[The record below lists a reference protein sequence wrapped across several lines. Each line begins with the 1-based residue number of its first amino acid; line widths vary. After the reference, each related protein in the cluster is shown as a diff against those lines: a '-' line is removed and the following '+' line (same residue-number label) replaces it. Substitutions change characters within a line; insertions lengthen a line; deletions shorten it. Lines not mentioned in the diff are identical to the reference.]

1 LSAARSDAL
10 AALSRFLVTD
20 VTVAET
26 LLQIAEVTVGALPQ
40 ADVAGITMLDHHGKP
55 STNVFT
61 DEASPEI
68 DEAQYRTGRGPCLDA
83 WRTKQVVRIDDM
95 RSADHDYLEFRRA
108 AMEHGVQ
115 STLSFPLVAAGEG
128 IGALNLYSRQPH
140 GFSADDEALGQ
151 ELATTASVVLANVAA
166 YWEAFELGQQ
176 LGEAMQSRA
185 IIEQAKGILMARSPD
200 LDADGAFDL
209 LRKASQRENVKLRE
223 VAERIVRRDVSPR

>member
-1 LSAARSDAL
+1 VPRRL
-10 AALSRFLVTD
+10 AH
-20 VTVAET
+20 
-26 LLQIAEVTVGALPQ
+26 Q
-40 ADVAGITMLDHHGKP
+40 A
-55 STNVFT
+55 
-61 DEASPEI
+61 
-68 DEAQYRTGRGPCLDA
+68 GRQD
-83 WRTKQVVRIDDM
+83 
-95 RSADHDYLEFRRA
+95 RR
-108 AMEHGVQ
+108 H
-115 STLSFPLVAAGEG
+115 
-128 IGALNLYSRQPH
+128 
-140 GFSADDEALGQ
+140 ALGQ